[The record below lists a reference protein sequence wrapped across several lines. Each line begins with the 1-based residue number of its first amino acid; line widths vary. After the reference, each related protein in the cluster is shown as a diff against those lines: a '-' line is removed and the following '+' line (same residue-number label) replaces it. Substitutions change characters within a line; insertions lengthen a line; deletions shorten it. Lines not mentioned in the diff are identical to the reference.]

1 MMTDLITAISSQ
13 QLVTTLQQAG
23 YRAHEVT
30 NGQLVQIH
38 SATQG
43 VGFVINLGNAV
54 SEQKAEVVDFSF
66 NCTLHIE
73 GDLRSGLVDDWNRS
87 RRFARL
93 SQQGQWLVLVM
104 DVMVAGGVSAAWLQG
119 QCELWDALLREY
131 IRHLQTPATVTAPVP
146 AVAAAA

>member
-1 MMTDLITAISSQ
+1 MSDLITAISPQ
-13 QLVTTLQQAG
+13 QLAHILQQAG
-23 YRAHEVT
+23 YRATEVN
-30 NGQLVQIH
+30 NGQMEQIQ

-43 VGFVINLGNAV
+43 IGFVINFGNVV
-54 SEQKAEVVDFSF
+54 SEQNREFVDFSF
-66 NCTLHIE
+66 NCTLNIE
-73 GDLRSGLVDDWNRS
+73 GNVRPELVADWNRS

-131 IRHLQTPATVTAPVP
+131 IRHLQTPATAS
-146 AVAAAA
+146 VATEAA

>member
-1 MMTDLITAISSQ
+1 MSDLITAISPQ
-13 QLVTTLQQAG
+13 QLAHILQQAG
-23 YRAHEVT
+23 YRANEVI
-30 NGQLVQIH
+30 NEQVVQLQ

-43 VGFVINLGNAV
+43 VGFVINFGNVA
-54 SEQKAEVVDFSF
+54 SEERREFVDFSF
-66 NCTLHIE
+66 NLTLNIE
-73 GDLRSGLVDDWNRS
+73 GNVRPELVADWNRS

-131 IRHLQTPATVTAPVP
+131 IRHLQTPAT
-146 AVAAAA
+146 AVAADAA

>member
-1 MMTDLITAISSQ
+1 MSDLITAISPQ
-13 QLVTTLQQAG
+13 QLAHILQQAG
-23 YRAHEVT
+23 YRANEVS
-30 NGQLVQIH
+30 NGQMVQIQ

-43 VGFVINLGNAV
+43 IGFVINFGNVV
-54 SEQKAEVVDFSF
+54 SEQNREFVDFSF
-66 NCTLHIE
+66 NCTLNIE
-73 GDLRSGLVDDWNRS
+73 GNVRPELVADWNRS

-131 IRHLQTPATVTAPVP
+131 IRHLQTPATAS
-146 AVAAAA
+146 VATEAA

>member
-1 MMTDLITAISSQ
+1 MTDLITAITPQ
-13 QLVTTLQQAG
+13 QLVHILQQAG
-23 YRAHEVT
+23 YRANEVS
-30 NGQLVQIH
+30 NGQIVQLQ

-43 VGFVINLGNAV
+43 IGFVINFGNVA
-54 SEQKAEVVDFSF
+54 SDQHRDFIDFSF
-66 NCTLHIE
+66 NCTLNIE
-73 GDLRSGLVDDWNRS
+73 GNLRSELVADWNRS

-131 IRHLQTPATVTAPVP
+131 IRHLQTPATTS
-146 AVAAAA
+146 AATDAA

>member
-1 MMTDLITAISSQ
+1 MTDLITAITPQ
-13 QLVTTLQQAG
+13 QLAHILQQAG
-23 YRAHEVT
+23 YRANEVS
-30 NGQLVQIH
+30 NGQIVQLQ

-43 VGFVINLGNAV
+43 IGFVINFGNIV
-54 SEQKAEVVDFSF
+54 SDQNRDFIDFSF
-66 NCTLHIE
+66 NCTLNIE
-73 GDLRSGLVDDWNRS
+73 GNLRSELVSDWNRS

-131 IRHLQTPATVTAPVP
+131 IRHLQTPATTS
-146 AVAAAA
+146 AATDAA